1 MLQTADYAITGT
13 GGISSILA
21 TIRERAI
28 QAQNT
33 TLTSQDKQNIQQEI
47 EDLIDELDDVA
58 TTTEFNTKKLLNG
71 ELGATLTSSDSGLA
85 GYATDRISSDSYHF
99 TDILGA
105 TKHLY
110 DADNAPPSGTTDIT
124 GSDYDYSKTLG
135 TTATFTL
142 DGANATADG
151 DFEVVFSSS
160 TAFDVYN
167 NSTGG
172 VVTASGTT
180 GGTEFSVNG
189 MGGITIAADG
199 TNDDGYKYNFSLT
212 NGNNTLTSV
221 EEGGNRGL
229 SANTSLAGTSWGG
242 SDAMMNSYFDIKFQF
257 DSGTL
262 KYAAFDPPDGN
273 RMGSWVA
280 SGDKFEAYESS
291 KLDGSEF
298 NFTSADAG
306 VGDTWRVQ
314 FANYDS
320 LQSAGGTIVVG
331 NADSSFSVSYSGTDR
346 LSDIVSSINANGGN
360 IATGSLDTS
369 TGSSILNIEAV
380 EYGEEARLSMY
391 DSSGNFV
398 STLGLTE
405 EADTGLD
412 ASLKYN
418 GQEHTSST
426 GYFYNVAD
434 DIVFEVANGADI
446 SSGYVSVSNKSVTQ
460 ATNINGPDGMS
471 MFIRDLSAQGGLG

>member
-1 MLQTADYAITGT
+1 M
-13 GGISSILA
+13 
-21 TIRERAI
+21 
-28 QAQNT
+28 
-33 TLTSQDKQNIQQEI
+33 
-47 EDLIDELDDVA
+47 
-58 TTTEFNTKKLLNG
+58 
-71 ELGATLTSSDSGLA
+71 
-85 GYATDRISSDSYHF
+85 
-99 TDILGA
+99 
-105 TKHLY
+105 
-110 DADNAPPSGTTDIT
+110 
-124 GSDYDYSKTLG
+124 
-135 TTATFTL
+135 
-142 DGANATADG
+142 
-151 DFEVVFSSS
+151 
-160 TAFDVYN
+160 
-167 NSTGG
+167 
-172 VVTASGTT
+172 
-180 GGTEFSVNG
+180 
-189 MGGITIAADG
+189 
-199 TNDDGYKYNFSLT
+199 
-212 NGNNTLTSV
+212 
-221 EEGGNRGL
+221 
-229 SANTSLAGTSWGG
+229 
-242 SDAMMNSYFDIKFQF
+242 
-257 DSGTL
+257 
-262 KYAAFDPPDGN
+262 
-273 RMGSWVA
+273 A

-471 MFIRDLSAQGGLG
+471 MFIRDLSAQGGLGLMRADDTYALDVTTSTGAEKGVSLVDSVMKTVDAASSKIGSMVNNLDSHTSFISNMNNEYESNLSLHEDTDFAEETTNYYMATVGRDAAAAMTAQANLHPQRVLQLLGLIAGQ